1 MDITMHS
8 PMDTTTHSPM
18 DITTHSPINMDS
30 IIDSHMDS
38 TINLGFRFLSGNFDE
53 EFYFQNSVLSERE
66 NAMDL
71 IHIPTGFLC
80 LFDDDAGMIDL
91 GNWYETGGPVSTQ
104 DSEEYFGTGGDIE
117 VMHVYC
123 DNDSCICKTG
133 RQCSGNSSVAA
144 IAA

>member
-1 MDITMHS
+1 MDI
-8 PMDTTTHSPM
+8 TTHSPM
-18 DITTHSPINMDS
+18 DITTHFPINMDS
-30 IIDSHMDS
+30 NMDSIVDSHMDS
-38 TINLGFRFLSGNFDE
+38 SMNLGFRFLSGNFDE

-104 DSEEYFGTGGDIE
+104 DSEEYSGNGGDIE
-117 VMHVYC
+117 LMHVYC
-123 DNDSCICKTG
+123 DNDACICKTG

-144 IAA
+144 MAA